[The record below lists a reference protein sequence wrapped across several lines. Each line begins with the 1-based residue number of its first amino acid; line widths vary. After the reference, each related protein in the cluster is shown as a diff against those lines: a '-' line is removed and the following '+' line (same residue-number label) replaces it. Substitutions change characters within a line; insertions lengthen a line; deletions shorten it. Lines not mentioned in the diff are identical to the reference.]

1 MKRVCRPAFTW
12 IVRPVSPGARWPA
25 CGRFFEKRSNAPE
38 NCASRHPRWPRP
50 VEARC
55 FSEQTPRPP
64 NKLRLAL
71 SGRGRTLGTVFDA
84 IVLWLHLLG
93 AVVFVGPQVFLAAV
107 AMPAVRNIGD
117 AKLRQDLTRQI
128 TRGFGML
135 GGGALALVIL
145 TGFYNFAQVQGDGLM
160 DFKRYFWV
168 LNIKM
173 TLAIVVVLLT
183 AAHGFVFGRRLQEL
197 QERDAPE
204 AEIAQARQ
212 YSMMASIA
220 TLALSVVIL
229 LLAALLAS
237 NWSFQGGLR

>member
-1 MKRVCRPAFTW
+1 M
-12 IVRPVSPGARWPA
+12 
-25 CGRFFEKRSNAPE
+25 
-38 NCASRHPRWPRP
+38 
-50 VEARC
+50 
-55 FSEQTPRPP
+55 
-64 NKLRLAL
+64 L
-71 SGRGRTLGTVFDA
+71 DA
-84 IVLWLHLLG
+84 IVLWLHILG

-107 AMPAVRNIGD
+107 AMPAIRNIGD

-135 GGGALALVIL
+135 GGGALGLVIL
-145 TGFYNFAQVQGDGLM
+145 TGFYNFAQAQDDGLV

-204 AEIAQARQ
+204 TEIAQPQPPQPSQRMRE
-212 YSMMASIA
+212 SR
-220 TLALSVVIL
+220 IL
-229 LLAALLAS
+229 P
-237 NWSFQGGLR
+237 GGLDTLGVV